1 MLDDTILENFQW
13 YDFVVIFMM
22 SHLLSV
28 LLIVTLMGGGF
39 ITGIMLALGWE
50 VWRFYERARAK
61 MVDT

>member
-1 MLDDTILENFQW
+1 MLDDTIFENFQW

-39 ITGIMLALGWE
+39 ITGIMLALSWE
-50 VWRFYERARAK
+50 VWRFYERSRAK
-61 MVDT
+61 MVD

>member
-1 MLDDTILENFQW
+1 MLDDTIFENFQW

-50 VWRFYERARAK
+50 V
-61 MVDT
+61 